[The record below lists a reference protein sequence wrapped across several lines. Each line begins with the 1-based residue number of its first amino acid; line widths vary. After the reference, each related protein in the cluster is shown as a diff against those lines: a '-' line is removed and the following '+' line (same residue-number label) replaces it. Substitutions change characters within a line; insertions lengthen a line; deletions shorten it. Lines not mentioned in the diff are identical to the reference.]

1 MKRVKKILPG
11 TGRWRAAGVAEGA
24 LYERC
29 AQPSAPSTILRMV
42 PLPVPGRILSATLM
56 LAVTGCSMA
65 PTYRPS
71 TIASTP
77 AFKEAPGWQPAQPAD
92 DVAKGEWWHL
102 FNDPVLNDL
111 EARVAIN
118 NQNVASFAAAYEQA
132 RAAVREARAA
142 LFPTVDLSTQATRAG
157 TFGNGTTTII
167 GSNGTQSAGSNGSRR
182 YAVNLGATWEPD
194 VFGRIS
200 SGLRQQK
207 ALAEASGGDLANATL
222 AAQGELAS
230 NYVQLRG
237 LDQQK
242 IVYEETIAA
251 YARAL
256 KITTNRYDQGQVARV
271 DVLQA
276 QTQLANARATS
287 ADIDRQRTAF
297 EHAIAVL
304 VGENPSSFALPKG
317 PWSRAVP
324 EVPGILP
331 GTVIERRPDIA
342 AAERR
347 VAAANQGIGIERAA
361 FFPTFSLTGD
371 LGTQTS
377 RFGSLFTA
385 ASSIW
390 SLGVSSAL
398 TLLDF
403 GARAARVKQARAAFD
418 QAGANYKQ
426 TTLTAIQQVEDE
438 LAATRVL
445 RTVSEQRSVA
455 AASANR
461 VEQLTQNQY
470 LSGLI
475 VYTDVITAQ
484 ATALNARQQSI
495 QAIVDRQVSAVTL
508 IQAIGGA
515 WPAATPAAG

>member
-1 MKRVKKILPG
+1 MSR
-11 TGRWRAAGVAEGA
+11 
-24 LYERC
+24 
-29 AQPSAPSTILRMV
+29 LRS
-42 PLPVPGRILSATLM
+42 GLSAIVV
-56 LAVTGCSMA
+56 LALSGCSMA
-65 PTYRPS
+65 PTYHVPA
-71 TIASTP
+71 TAS
-77 AFKEAPGWQPAQPAD
+77 AANFKEAPGWQPAAPAD
-92 DVAKGEWWHL
+92 DVAKGQWWKL
-102 FNDPVLNDL
+102 FSDPVLDGL
-111 EARVAIN
+111 EARVAAS
-118 NQNVASFAAAYEQA
+118 NQNVASFAAAYAQA
-132 RAAVREARAA
+132 RAAVREARAS
-142 LFPTVDLSTQATRAG
+142 LFPSVSLSGQGTSAGSFGSTQ
-157 TFGNGTTTII
+157 TTII
-167 GSNGTQSAGSNGSRR
+167 GSNGTTNGGGSRR
-182 YAVNLGATWEPD
+182 YSVSLGGTWEPD

-207 ALAEASGGDLANATL
+207 ALAEASQADLANATL
-222 AAQGELAS
+222 AAQGELAA

-251 YARAL
+251 YDRAL

-287 ADIDRQRTAF
+287 ADIDRQRAAF

-304 VGENPSSFALPKG
+304 VGENPSTFSLPKA

-324 EVPGILP
+324 QVPGILP

-347 VAAANQGIGIERAA
+347 VAAANQGIGVQRAA
-361 FFPTFSLTGD
+361 FFPTFTLTGD
-371 LGTQTS
+371 VGTQAS
-377 RFGSLFTA
+377 RLAALFTA

-390 SLGVSSAL
+390 SYGASTAL

-403 GARAARVKQARAAFD
+403 GGRSARVAQARGAFD
-418 QAGANYKQ
+418 QAAATYRQ
-426 TTLTAIQQVEDE
+426 TTLTAVQQVEDE

-445 RTVSEQRSVA
+445 QTVSEQRGA
-455 AASANR
+455 AAVAANR

-484 ATALNARQQSI
+484 ATALNARQQEI
-495 QAIVDRQVSAVTL
+495 QAIVDRQVSAITL
-508 IQAIGGA
+508 IQAIGGS
-515 WPAATPAAG
+515 WPAPAPAAGA

>member
-1 MKRVKKILPG
+1 MSRVRSGI
-11 TGRWRAAGVAEGA
+11 
-24 LYERC
+24 
-29 AQPSAPSTILRMV
+29 SAV
-42 PLPVPGRILSATLM
+42 LM
-56 LAVTGCSMA
+56 LALAGCSMA
-65 PTYRPS
+65 PTYRPP
-71 TIASTP
+71 AVAGTP
-77 AFKEAPGWQPAQPAD
+77 AFKEAPGWQPARPAD
-92 DVAKGEWWHL
+92 DVAKGEWWKL
-102 FNDPVLNDL
+102 FADPVLDDL
-111 EARVAIN
+111 EARVAAR
-118 NQNVASFAAAYEQA
+118 NQNVASFAASYAQA
-132 RAAVREARAA
+132 RAAVREARAS
-142 LFPTVDLSTQATRAG
+142 LFPSVDLSGQSTRAG
-157 TFGNGTTTII
+157 SFGDTQTTII
-167 GSNGTQSAGSNGSRR
+167 GSNGTTTSGGSGSRR
-182 YAVNLGATWEPD
+182 FSVSLGGTWEPD

-200 SGLRQQK
+200 SGVRQQK
-207 ALAEASGGDLANATL
+207 ALAQASQADLLNATL
-222 AAQGELAS
+222 AAQGELAT

-251 YARAL
+251 YERAL

-287 ADIDRQRTAF
+287 ADIDRQRAAF

-304 VGENPSSFALPKG
+304 VGENPSSFGLPAG
-317 PWSRAVP
+317 RWSRAVP
-324 EVPGILP
+324 QVPGILP

-347 VAAANQGIGIERAA
+347 VAAANQGIGVERAA
-361 FFPTFSLTGD
+361 FFPTFTLTGD

-377 RFGSLFTA
+377 RLSSLFTA
-385 ASSIW
+385 VSSIW
-390 SLGVSSAL
+390 SLGASTAL

-403 GARAARVKQARAAFD
+403 GGRSARVAQARASFD
-418 QAGANYKQ
+418 QAAASYRQ

-445 RTVSEQRSVA
+445 QTVSEQRVTA
-455 AASANR
+455 ATAANR

-484 ATALNARQQSI
+484 ATALSARQQEI
-495 QAIVDRQVSAVTL
+495 QAIVDRQVSAITL
-508 IQAIGGA
+508 IQAIGGS
-515 WPAATPAAG
+515 WPASAPAQASGG

>member
-1 MKRVKKILPG
+1 MRKIASITLIL
-11 TGRWRAAGVAEGA
+11 A
-24 LYERC
+24 L
-29 AQPSAPSTILRMV
+29 S
-42 PLPVPGRILSATLM
+42 
-56 LAVTGCSMA
+56 GCSMA
-65 PTYRPS
+65 PTYRPPAV
-71 TIASTP
+71 ASTA
-77 AFKEAPGWQPAQPAD
+77 AFKEAPGWQPARPAD
-92 DVAKGEWWHL
+92 DIAKGEWWRL

-111 EARVAIN
+111 EARVAVN
-118 NQNVASFAAAYEQA
+118 NQNVAAFAAAYAQA
-132 RAAVREARAA
+132 RAAVREARSA
-142 LFPTVDLSTQATRAG
+142 LFPTVDLSAQGTRAG
-157 TFGNGTTTII
+157 SFGNTRTTII
-167 GSNGTQSAGSNGSRR
+167 GSNGTTTAGGSGSRR

-207 ALAEASGGDLANATL
+207 ALAQASEGDLLNATL

-242 IVYEETIAA
+242 IVYEQTIAA
-251 YARAL
+251 YQRAL
-256 KITTNRYDQGQVARV
+256 KITSNRYEQGQVARV

-276 QTQLANARATS
+276 ETQLANARATS
-287 ADIDRQRTAF
+287 ADIDRQRAAF

-304 VGENPSSFALPKG
+304 VGESPSSFSLPTG
-317 PWSRAVP
+317 QWSRAVP

-342 AAERR
+342 ASERR
-347 VAAANQGIGIERAA
+347 VAAANQGVGIERAA

-377 RFGSLFTA
+377 RIGSLFTA

-390 SLGVSSAL
+390 SLGLSSAL

-403 GARAARVKQARAAFD
+403 GGRAARVAQARAAFD
-418 QAGANYKQ
+418 QAAANYRL

-445 RTVSEQRSVA
+445 RIVSAQRSA
-455 AASANR
+455 AATAATR

-475 VYTDVITAQ
+475 AYTDVITTQ
-484 ATALNARQQSI
+484 ATALQARQQEV

-508 IQAIGGA
+508 VQAIGGS
-515 WPAATPAAG
+515 WPATPAQP